1 MSNYKNRRERGQCCS
16 CTNQALPNEV
26 RCQECKDK
34 SHEKW
39 KANRDKI
46 NAKRREEYFQEPLER
61 EQRLDDINE
70 RLKADIAELDKANG
84 NKRTD

>member
-1 MSNYKNRRERGQCCS
+1 MIKQ
-16 CTNQALPNEV
+16 
-26 RCQECKDK
+26 CKDK
-34 SHEKW
+34 SHAKW

-46 NAKRREEYFQEPLER
+46 NAKRREEYYQETLER

-70 RLKADIAELDKANG
+70 RLKADIAELDKENG

>member
-1 MSNYKNRRERGQCCS
+1 MIKQ
-16 CTNQALPNEV
+16 
-26 RCQECKDK
+26 CKDK

-39 KANRDKI
+39 KANREKN
-46 NAKRREEYFQEPLER
+46 NAKRREEYYQETLER

-70 RLKADIAELDKANG
+70 RLKADIAELDKENG